1 MFTYSGSG
9 FASLLA
15 ERLSVDFG
23 KKSKLEVT
31 IYPAP
36 QMATSVVEPYNA
48 ILATHTMLEHSDCSF
63 LMDNQA
69 IFQLCK
75 KRLDIERPSYS
86 NLNRLISQVRQSWV
100 RFGDRWGSPGFAF
113 GIGGAVLASFWGQ
126 CLVCLETRFKIAS
139 DRPTST

>member
-86 NLNRLISQVRQSWV
+86 NLNRLISQVGAVLGSFWGYVGQSWV
-100 RFGDRWGSPGFAF
+100 RFGDR
-113 GIGGAVLASFWGQ
+113 
-126 CLVCLETRFKIAS
+126 
-139 DRPTST
+139 

>member
-1 MFTYSGSG
+1 MQICNPFYSLQVHCIYLCIAHSGSG

-48 ILATHTMLEHSDCSF
+48 VLATHTMLEHSDCSF

-75 KRLDIERPSYS
+75 KKLDIERPSYS
-86 NLNRLISQVRQSWV
+86 HLNRLISQVGPV
-100 RFGDRWGSPGFAF
+100 LGVFGDRCKGSVLFFFGGWG
-113 GIGGAVLASFWGQ
+113 
-126 CLVCLETRFKIAS
+126 K
-139 DRPTST
+139 